1 MTQAISRVEQHL
13 PATQAGGWDRD
24 KIELV
29 KRTICKDA
37 SDDELALFQHVC
49 QRTGLDPFARQI
61 YAVFRNSKLPNGSW
75 GRVMGIQTGIDG
87 YRAIAERTGCYAGSD
102 EAVFEFEAGEGHP
115 TKASVTVWKMVHG
128 QRVPFSASARW
139 SEYVQ
144 TDKSGNPTKFWA
156 QMPYLMLSKVAEA
169 LALRK
174 AFPNDLSGLYTR
186 EEMMQAENGQ
196 EVVDGEAAPAKK
208 PNGNGSST
216 TNGHAAVIASLG
228 KKPAMLASGQQVD
241 ELKALL
247 TIVPLEDGIVSGWL
261 KKARV
266 AELADLSAE
275 QIEKCLA
282 WVKEKGQIQDAEF
295 VATVSTD
302 ELADAHNSP
311 T

>member
-1 MTQAISRVEQHL
+1 MTQAITRIEQHL

-186 EEMMQAENGQ
+186 EEMMQAENGS
-196 EVVDGEAAPAKK
+196 EAIDGEALPAKK
-208 PNGNGSST
+208 TNG
-216 TNGHAAVIASLG
+216 NGHAAVIASLG
-228 KKPAMLASGQQVD
+228 KKPADEPMATDRQVD
-241 ELKALL
+241 ELIALVNLAKLPDCARTVFVKQPRAKLLANTMEAIDKA
-247 TIVPLEDGIVSGWL
+247 I
-261 KKARV
+261 
-266 AELADLSAE
+266 
-275 QIEKCLA
+275 A
-282 WVKEKGQIQDAEF
+282 WVREHVSTDFVDAEF
-295 VATVSTD
+295 VATVNTD
-302 ELADAHNSP
+302 DP

>member
-1 MTQAISRVEQHL
+1 MTQAITRIEQHL

-186 EEMMQAENGQ
+186 EEMMQAENGS
-196 EVVDGEAAPAKK
+196 EAIDGEALPAKK
-208 PNGNGSST
+208 TNG
-216 TNGHAAVIASLG
+216 NGHAAVIASLG
-228 KKPAMLASGQQVD
+228 KKPADEPMATDRQVD
-241 ELKALL
+241 ELIALVNLAKLPDCARTVFVKQPRAKLLANTMEAIDKA
-247 TIVPLEDGIVSGWL
+247 I
-261 KKARV
+261 
-266 AELADLSAE
+266 
-275 QIEKCLA
+275 A
-282 WVKEKGQIQDAEF
+282 WVREHVSTDFVDAEF